1 MSHLSAAICT
11 SHSPF
16 LYASA
21 EEWEEA
27 RRVRNLHGGIAPEVP
42 VDSIAENHSKHE
54 RCMAALETLRRTLE
68 AAEPDVIILFG
79 DDQSEQFDFNNY
91 PALEIFAGESY
102 QGFKISGK
110 FGLPVPKSTRL
121 PRPKTDEH
129 WVTTPGH
136 PQVARWLITELIEEG
151 FDISFSLGLPRPDEG
166 IGHAFMRPFVYLA
179 PGYNI
184 PTIPFFVNCYYGP
197 QPTGRRCVALGRA
210 VRRLIARMPGD
221 LRVAV
226 IGSGGLWHTPML
238 PHSILDTEFDRQ
250 ILDGVRAGD
259 ASAMAAYFDG
269 RRPVVDPND
278 KNGLTLAS
286 GGTQMVSGLGGGSGE
301 TRNWIITA
309 AICDGLPGTVVDYV
323 PVYASPVGLA
333 FAYWSLENV

>member
-1 MSHLSAAICT
+1 MSQLCAAICT

-27 RRVRNLHGGIAPEVP
+27 RRIRTLHGGISPDVP
-42 VDSIAENHSKHE
+42 VDGIAENRLKHE
-54 RCMAALETLRRTLE
+54 RCMHALQVLRRTLE
-68 AAEPDVIILFG
+68 AAKPDVIILFG

-102 QGFKISGK
+102 AGFKISGK
-110 FGLPVPKSTRL
+110 FGLPVPHSTRP
-121 PRPKTDEH
+121 PRPKTAAH

-136 PQVARWLITELIEEG
+136 PQVARWLITQLMEDG
-151 FDISFSLGLPRPDEG
+151 FDISFSLALPRPEDG
-166 IGHAFMRPFVYLA
+166 IGHAFMRPYAYLA
-179 PGYNI
+179 PNYDI
-184 PTIPFFVNCYYGP
+184 PTVPFFVNCYYGP
-197 QPTGRRCVALGRA
+197 QPTGRRCVDLGRA
-210 VRRLIARMPGD
+210 IRRLIARMPGD

-238 PHSILDTEFDRQ
+238 PHSILDTEFDRT
-250 ILDGVRAGD
+250 ILEGVRTGD

-269 RRPVVDPND
+269 RRPVLDPND
-278 KNGLTLAS
+278 ENALSRAS
-286 GGTQMVSGLGGGSGE
+286 GGTQMLLGLGGGSGE

-333 FAYWSLENV
+333 FAYWSFPNV